1 MFHRAGSMAM
11 DSQRGAAKRPVAALG
26 AKVGPRVVFGLGSE
40 PIVDLMPRN
49 ELTRAGLVESG
60 GADVFVSL
68 LRVRGRRISA
78 LAAVR

>member
-1 MFHRAGSMAM
+1 M
-11 DSQRGAAKRPVAALG
+11 DSQRGADKRPVAALG
-26 AKVGPRVVFGLGSE
+26 ANIRSRVVFGLGSE

-68 LRVRGRRISA
+68 LSVKGRRTLA